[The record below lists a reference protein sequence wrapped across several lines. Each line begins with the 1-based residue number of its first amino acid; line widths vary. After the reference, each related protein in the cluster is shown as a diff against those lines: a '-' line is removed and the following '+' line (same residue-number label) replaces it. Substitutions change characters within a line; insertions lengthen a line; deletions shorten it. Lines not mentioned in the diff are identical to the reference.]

1 MAPEYAK
8 EMSEFN
14 SSHKISRSRSQRLKG
29 ESDSTI
35 LHLSRKKPIF
45 VPKSLT
51 FIRGTSPRTR
61 QAYLDEN
68 KWIKL
73 DESLSQLISHEST
86 MINDFHASHQ
96 FPSPLETSAEA
107 FLLEFERNYVHINDI
122 KQTESVRAFCLA
134 FGSIFSAHVT
144 LVLLYENEMHSAD
157 IIRQNPLRNSPAMLI
172 LRFLYAFPN
181 LMKNEPTDT
190 PAALAMQEHL
200 KNLISFAEKN
210 SKYYFV
216 LPVVHNTSSKIGTGR
231 VVLKVNKQ
239 E

>member
-1 MAPEYAK
+1 
-8 EMSEFN
+8 MSDFN
-14 SSHKISRSRSQRLKG
+14 SSHKLSRSRSQRLKG

-45 VPKSLT
+45 VPKTIT
-51 FIRGTSPRTR
+51 FIRGTSTHTR

-68 KWIKL
+68 KWVKL

-107 FLLEFERNYVHINDI
+107 FLLEFERNHVQINDI
-122 KQTESVRAFCLA
+122 KQTESVRSFCIA

-144 LVLLYENEMHSAD
+144 LLLLYENEMHYAE

-172 LRFLYAFPN
+172 LRFLYAFPS
-181 LMKNEPTDT
+181 LMKNEQTDT
-190 PAALAMQEHL
+190 PAALTMQEHL
-200 KNLISFAEKN
+200 KNLITFAEKN

-216 LPVVHNTSSKIGTGR
+216 LPVVTIHNSQSSKMGSSR
-231 VVLKVNKQ
+231 VVLKVNKS

>member
-1 MAPEYAK
+1 
-8 EMSEFN
+8 MSEFN
-14 SSHKISRSRSQRLKG
+14 SSHKLSRSRSQRLKG

-68 KWIKL
+68 KWVKL

-107 FLLEFERNYVHINDI
+107 FLLEFERNYVHIKDL

-144 LVLLYENEMHSAD
+144 LVLLYESEMHSSAE

-172 LRFLYAFPN
+172 LRFLYAFPT

-190 PAALAMQEHL
+190 PAALSMQEHL
-200 KNLISFAEKN
+200 RNLISFAEKN

-216 LPVVHNTSSKIGTGR
+216 LPVVHTPSSKISTNR